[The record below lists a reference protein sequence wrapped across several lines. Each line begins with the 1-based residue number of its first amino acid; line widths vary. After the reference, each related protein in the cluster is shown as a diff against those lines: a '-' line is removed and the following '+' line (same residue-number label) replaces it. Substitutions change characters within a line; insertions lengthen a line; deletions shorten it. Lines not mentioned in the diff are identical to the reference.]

1 MYLKVCRV
9 NFRSNRMKG
18 SDRVFRLDAARDTG
32 GQEIRAKN
40 VIGSCKSGE
49 ETQSMY
55 SVVHEI
61 YATSVYTT

>member
-9 NFRSNRMKG
+9 NFRFNRMKG
-18 SDRVFRLDAARDTG
+18 GDRVFRLDAARDTG
-32 GQEIRAKN
+32 GQEVHAKN
-40 VIGSCKSGE
+40 AAGSCKSGE

>member
-1 MYLKVCRV
+1 
-9 NFRSNRMKG
+9 MKG
-18 SDRVFRLDAARDTG
+18 SDRVLRLDAARDTG
-32 GQEIRAKN
+32 GQEVHAKN
-40 VIGSCKSGE
+40 AVGSCKSGE

>member
-9 NFRSNRMKG
+9 NFRPNRTKG
-18 SDRVFRLDAARDTG
+18 SDRVFRLDAACDTQG
-32 GQEIRAKN
+32 GQEVHAKN
-40 VIGSCKSGE
+40 AVGSCE

-61 YATSVYTT
+61 NATLVYTT

>member
-9 NFRSNRMKG
+9 NFRSNRMKE

-32 GQEIRAKN
+32 GQEAHAKN
-40 VIGSCKSGE
+40 AVGSCKSGE

-61 YATSVYTT
+61 YATSVCTT

>member
-9 NFRSNRMKG
+9 NFRPNRTKG

-32 GQEIRAKN
+32 GQEVHAKN
-40 VIGSCKSGE
+40 AVGSCE

-61 YATSVYTT
+61 NATLVYTT